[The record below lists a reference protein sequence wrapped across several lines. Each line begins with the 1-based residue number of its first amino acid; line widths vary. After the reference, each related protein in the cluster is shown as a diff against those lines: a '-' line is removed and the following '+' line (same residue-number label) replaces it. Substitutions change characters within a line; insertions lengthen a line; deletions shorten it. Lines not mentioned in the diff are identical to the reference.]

1 MEITKTANPTNYTEG
16 ELVTY
21 TYTVTNIGNVTLSN
35 VQVTDNLTTTVIS
48 PLSPTTLGPGDVG
61 IETAT
66 YQTTQQDYDN
76 GTVTNLATVTGKLPD
91 GGIVSNQTTA
101 TIKATGQKENLKITK
116 VASPSSYDHV
126 GELITYTYTVTN
138 IGNVDTPEPLT
149 VYDNEIL
156 GGQITIGSSGSVL

>member
-1 MEITKTANPTNYTEG
+1 MQK
-16 ELVTY
+16 V
-21 TYTVTNIGNVTLSN
+21 
-35 VQVTDNLTTTVIS
+35 
-48 PLSPTTLGPGDVG
+48 
-61 IETAT
+61 
-66 YQTTQQDYDN
+66 QTTQQDYDN

-156 GGQITIGSSGSVL
+156 GGQITIGSSGSVLGVGQNVIGTATYSITHSDLDNGSVTNSAFAKSPNNTARL